1 MSSQVEQLAVEIANA
16 FRSTDLSEPSSGNLA
31 KTAQTF
37 VKSKLQE
44 IAEADS
50 EHKQQLL
57 ITTVDASLNSQV
69 ATAMSTEIVM
79 EIVASVDED
88 RAMDMTC
95 RKKVLRHVLSRVQ
108 QRSMVYEEVILA
120 ARQALS
126 NALASEE
133 RWEEAAQELRDL
145 RFDQMHGRVNN
156 NVKFDVYLK
165 IIKYYA
171 MAGNQDQAVLALN
184 RAASMAQM
192 VTDVR
197 RIIKYRGIQAHIYEN
212 AHRYIEAANVY
223 RNISQSDL
231 KSKEDQE
238 RALSK
243 AIECVVLAAA
253 GPQKMRVM
261 ANLYREKLA
270 ASLPSF
276 GLLENMVLKR
286 LIKPAELEKFS
297 RQAELQ
303 QDKVK
308 ILEQAVREHNVFVLS
323 SLYTNIK
330 FENLGRS
337 LGIDADEAE
346 QTCANMI
353 AEGRMKGRIDQID
366 GVITFEGSHEVGE
379 VAAAISMKRQVS
391 TQAPPMHFRETVS
404 AKWDLRIENLC
415 QSVED
420 AVELLIERQP
430 TYAKTLFRSMEQQQ

>member
-16 FRSTDLSEPSSGNLA
+16 FRSTDLSNPSSGNLEE
-31 KTAQTF
+31 TAHSF
-37 VKSKLQE
+37 IKSKLKQV
-44 IAEADS
+44 AESDS
-50 EHKQQLL
+50 ESKQQLL
-57 ITTVDASLNSQV
+57 TTTIDASLNTQV
-69 ATAMSTEIVM
+69 ATAISTAIVKEIAAV
-79 EIVASVDED
+79 VDEEKAID
-88 RAMDMTC
+88 VAG
-95 RKKVLRHVLSRVQ
+95 RKKVLRHILSRVQ
-108 QRSMVYEEVILA
+108 QRAMAYEDAIIM
-120 ARQALS
+120 ARKTMS
-126 NALASEE
+126 NILASENH
-133 RWEEAAQELRDL
+133 WEEAAQELREI
-145 RFDQMHGRVNN
+145 RFDQMHSQVNN
-156 NVKFDVYLK
+156 NEKFDVYLR
-165 IIKYYA
+165 IIEYYA
-171 MAGNQDQAVLALN
+171 LAGNQDQAVLALN
-184 RAASMAQM
+184 RATTVVQTVA
-192 VTDVR
+192 DVE
-197 RIIKYRGIQAHIYEN
+197 RIIRYRVIQARIYEK

-223 RNISQSDL
+223 RIISQSDL
-231 KSKEDQE
+231 KSKTDQE

-261 ANLYREKLA
+261 TNLYREKLA
-270 ASLPSF
+270 STLPSF

-286 LIKPAELEKFS
+286 LIKPAELEEFS
-297 RQAELQ
+297 TQAKLTQETIGTL
-303 QDKVK
+303 V
-308 ILEQAVREHNVFVLS
+308 QAVREHNVFVLS

-415 QSVED
+415 QSIED
-420 AVELLIERQP
+420 AVDLLIERQP
-430 TYAKTLFRSMEQQQ
+430 VYAEALFNSVEQR